1 MKAEMDIGTDKK
13 AFQIN
18 LDAKKYGTFAEIGAG
33 QEVARRF
40 FHVGGAAGTVAK
52 TMSAY
57 DMTFSDAIYGPADR
71 YVSRNRLQTMLDHEY
86 KLLIERL
93 DQKLGG
99 VRTFFVFADTVAAR
113 SFKQHNESHGW
124 LGVRF
129 QPEPRGEPSQIIIH
143 VRMLDESNVD
153 QQEALGIIGVNL
165 LFGAFYHPQP
175 EKLIAS
181 LQENLD
187 PNRMQIDLI
196 KFSGPA
202 YAGVDNRLM
211 SLQLVSQGLTDAVIF
226 TADGGEMVQA
236 ADILYK
242 KSILVERGS
251 FRPVTYATNDMLNG
265 ARSVFLKQSGT
276 SDADLV
282 VLMEMTLEN
291 LLAEGQ
297 LNHADFLAR
306 VDILGALG
314 RTVIISK
321 FGEYFRLASYLS
333 RYTSRKI
340 GLVMGVPSLL
350 EIFDEKYYLALEGG
364 ILEALGR
371 MFKSGLKLY
380 VYPMIDEQ
388 TGELVTA
395 KKLEVAPNLRSLY
408 RYLVE
413 NEFIQE
419 ITDYNPEYLRIHPP
433 ETLAKLQSG
442 DAGLGTNGAAG
453 SDQNH
458 QEPPVLRLPGGAGEL
473 AAVFCGFYALKTA
486 GSHRQKTGV
495 VGTLPAIWNAASW
508 RGAEILS
515 LASISAS
522 TSSKA
527 SCSSERA
534 TTALS

>member
-1 MKAEMDIGTDKK
+1 MKAEMDLGTDKK

-71 YVSRNRLQTMLDHEY
+71 YVSRRRLQTMLDHEY
-86 KLLIERL
+86 NLLIERL
-93 DQKLGG
+93 DKKLGG

-129 QPEPRGEPSQIIIH
+129 QNEPRGEPSQIVIH
-143 VRMLDESNVD
+143 VRMLDEANVD

-165 LFGAFYHPQP
+165 LFGAFYHEQP

-181 LQENLD
+181 LQENIA

-202 YAGVDNRLM
+202 YEQVDNRLM

-226 TADGGEMVQA
+226 TADGEMVQA

-251 FRPVTYATNDMLNG
+251 FRPVTFATNDMLNG
-265 ARSVFLKQSGT
+265 ARKSFLKQSGC

-314 RTVIISK
+314 WTVIISK

-333 RYTSRKI
+333 RYTSRMI

-350 EIFDEKYYLALEGG
+350 EIFDEKYYLNLEGG

-388 TGELVTA
+388 TGQLITA
-395 KKLEVAPNLRSLY
+395 HTLEVAPNLHSLY
-408 RYLVE
+408 RYLID

-419 ITDYNPEYLRIHPP
+419 ITDYNPAYLRIHPP
-433 ETLAKLQSG
+433 EALAKLQSG
-442 DAGLGTNGAAG
+442 DPGWE
-453 SDQNH
+453 SMV
-458 QEPPVLRLPGGAGEL
+458 PPEVTRMIKERQFFGYL
-473 AAVFCGFYALKTA
+473 AA
-486 GSHRQKTGV
+486 
-495 VGTLPAIWNAASW
+495 P
-508 RGAEILS
+508 
-515 LASISAS
+515 
-522 TSSKA
+522 
-527 SCSSERA
+527 
-534 TTALS
+534 

>member
-1 MKAEMDIGTDKK
+1 MKAEMDLGTDKK

-40 FHVGGAAGTVAK
+40 FYVGGAAGTVAK

-57 DMTFSDAIYGPADR
+57 DMTFSDAIYGPAQR
-71 YVSRNRLQTMLDHEY
+71 YVSRARLQTMLDHEY
-86 KLLIERL
+86 ALLLERL
-93 DQKLGG
+93 DKKFGSA
-99 VRTFFVFADTVAAR
+99 RTFFVFADTVAAR

-129 QPEPRGEPSQIIIH
+129 QAEPRGEPSQIIMH

-153 QQEALGIIGVNL
+153 QQEALGILGVNL
-165 LFGAFYHPQP
+165 LYGAFYHSQP
-175 EKLIAS
+175 EELIAS
-181 LQENLD
+181 LQENLT
-187 PNRMQIDLI
+187 PERMQVDLI

-202 YAGVDNRLM
+202 FSEVDNRLM
-211 SLQLVSQGLTDAVIF
+211 SLQLVSQGLTDAVLF
-226 TADGGEMVQA
+226 SADGEMVQA

-265 ARSVFLKQSGT
+265 ARTAFLKQSGT
-276 SDADLV
+276 SDDELV

-314 RTVIISK
+314 RTVVISK

-333 RYTSRKI
+333 RYTNGKI

-350 EIFDEKYYLALEGG
+350 EIFDERYYLSLEGG

-380 VYPMIDEQ
+380 VYPMIDERS
-388 TGELVTA
+388 GELITA
-395 KKLEVAPNLRSLY
+395 TKLEVASNLRSLY
-408 RYLVE
+408 RHLVE

-419 ITDYNPEYLRIHPP
+419 ITDYHPGYLRIHPP
-433 ETLAKLQSG
+433 EALAKLQSG
-442 DAGLGTNGAAG
+442 DP
-453 SDQNH
+453 SW
-458 QEPPVLRLPGGAGEL
+458 ESMVPPEVSRIIKERHFFGYRGPGPG
-473 AAVFCGFYALKTA
+473 
-486 GSHRQKTGV
+486 
-495 VGTLPAIWNAASW
+495 
-508 RGAEILS
+508 
-515 LASISAS
+515 
-522 TSSKA
+522 
-527 SCSSERA
+527 
-534 TTALS
+534 